1 MTRHIVYL
9 SLAFALLLTGCQ
21 GSGVTTDY
29 NPAADFAHYQRY
41 HWVEETSGGD
51 KAIGPFIPERVRAA
65 LQRQLDQGLYRP
77 APAEAKPDFLVRYYV
92 SEAAQTR
99 DSRARGGVGLGSS
112 TGNVG
117 MGVSLGFPIGGT
129 TVTREVQVIIDVLD
143 AESGRLAWR
152 GMKRFELGKDSPE
165 EITEKVEKVVKDIWS
180 EYPPKRK

>member
-1 MTRHIVYL
+1 MNRQTAF
-9 SLAFALLLTGCQ
+9 LALALVLLLTGCQ

-29 NPAADFAHYQRY
+29 NPTAEFASYQRY
-41 HWVEETSGGD
+41 HWLEETSGGD
-51 KAIGPFIPERVRAA
+51 KAIGPFIPERVREA
-65 LQRQLDQGLYRP
+65 LQRQLEQGLYRR
-77 APAEAKPDFLVRYYV
+77 APEEAKPDFLVRYYV

-129 TVTREVQVIIDVLD
+129 TVTREVQIIIDVLD
-143 AESGRLAWR
+143 ARSGKLAWR

-165 EITEKVEKVVKDIWS
+165 AITEKVGKVVKDIWS
-180 EYPPKRK
+180 EYPPKK